1 MRTIKGYITADG
13 FAKVTAAE
21 AYRYY
26 PMVEVSWREYRN
38 FIRMWGAE
46 L

>member
-21 AYRYY
+21 AYRHL
-26 PMVEVSWREYRN
+26 R
-38 FIRMWGAE
+38 AE
-46 L
+46 EQEWNNDEF

>member
-21 AYRYY
+21 AYRH
-26 PMVEVSWREYRN
+26 